1 MTKMQNCESRVA
13 EGKVTGNKEQRNREP
28 GAQEQTQARTQGSLE
43 LHGKCVKKEVL
54 DKEGAMEF
62 KSSWNER
69 TDWHPVD
76 GCNLG
81 KQVGFCN
88 DTWLV

>member
-1 MTKMQNCESRVA
+1 
-13 EGKVTGNKEQRNREP
+13 
-28 GAQEQTQARTQGSLE
+28 
-43 LHGKCVKKEVL
+43 
-54 DKEGAMEF
+54 MEF

-81 KQVGFCN
+81 EQVGFCN
-88 DTWLV
+88 DTCVVNTCNPHAQEAEAERWRTRGQPGLHNKTLKERTRGKKGVGGGKKQKEEEKEGKVRGLF

>member
-13 EGKVTGNKEQRNREP
+13 EGKVTGNREQRNREP

-54 DKEGAMEF
+54 EKEQQ
-62 KSSWNER
+62 WNS
-69 TDWHPVD
+69 
-76 GCNLG
+76 NLPG
-81 KQVGFCN
+81 TKGL
-88 DTWLV
+88 TGTL